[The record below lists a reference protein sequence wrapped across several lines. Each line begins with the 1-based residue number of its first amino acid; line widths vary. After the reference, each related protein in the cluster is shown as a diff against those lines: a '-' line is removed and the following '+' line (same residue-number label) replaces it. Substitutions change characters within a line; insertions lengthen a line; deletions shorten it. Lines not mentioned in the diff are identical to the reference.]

1 MVSKIKKAL
10 AIALLVSP
18 LLSSPAHAQS
28 DAAELNLDQKLQQI
42 LQLNNATQRRIRP
55 VLGRLQS
62 CLVTQR
68 KRLEE
73 NFSITNLRQAQ
84 RTCKPLLDQMIS
96 KLGLKSDE
104 EKKAASSSLYNALI
118 KSSI

>member
-1 MVSKIKKAL
+1 MANNLKKSL
-10 AIALLVSP
+10 AIVLLVSP
-18 LLSSPAHAQS
+18 LLSTPVHAQDS
-28 DAAELNLDQKLQQI
+28 ATDLNLDKKLQQI

-68 KRLEE
+68 KRLGE

-96 KLGLKSDE
+96 KLGLKSED

-118 KSSI
+118 KGSI